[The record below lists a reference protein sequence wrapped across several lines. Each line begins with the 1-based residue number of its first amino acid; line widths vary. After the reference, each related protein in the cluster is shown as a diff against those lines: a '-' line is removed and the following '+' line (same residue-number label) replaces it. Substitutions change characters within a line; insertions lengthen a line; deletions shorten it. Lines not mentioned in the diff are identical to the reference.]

1 MKLFSHEYDS
11 VKASL
16 LVGFIVLC
24 GIFII
29 STGESRWHI
38 LPGLI
43 NSNDTVDLQ
52 ITLDSYEGIGN
63 VEPGI
68 YGIGAAK
75 MYDEMATEEDWIE
88 TATDLIS
95 DLSPTTIRYPAGGLV
110 KYSHVFTEHMTQ
122 PLTPAEQ
129 ANVVNIGFGN
139 EIRGIGQI
147 EADRIDEEARGNDG
161 ELSEI
166 ADPKPAYG
174 NQSYIDGFQNLMP
187 RNFIHDIVDISDSTN
202 TDLLYVINMRYAS
215 PLEIADQ
222 VEYLISQGV
231 DIQGY
236 EFDNEVYAKG
246 GFYYQAGSPSV
257 KAPIAVTEYL
267 NDADT
272 YKAAILEV
280 DPSAEFAVVAAPK
293 KDFEEG
299 GLGVEDTDSNWNSE
313 WNIALASQM
322 GAHGYSNYVVH
333 FYHGFFTCLDE
344 VTTNIREDIF
354 SCGTTELRY
363 FNDETSGPTDTTSIP
378 PMLTA
383 FHNQFAGKDLW
394 LTEWNINQDPNRTDS
409 KFANSVL
416 HAALTQQFL
425 NILNTANAT
434 YGNFIKHATYHTFAT
449 DGGNAMV
456 NKQSGKGANIESPD
470 IDGFVRRTPY
480 YAFMSMKNVF
490 NGSYKPMKTSFS
502 SGNDQSALEDI
513 TIYGY
518 KDASGDTA
526 LAITNL
532 SGKTINIESIT
543 VDGKLVDLDTS
554 SSSLYS
560 IDGDANFSSR
570 GSTEFGSNPGFETT
584 IREEDYNDVAS
595 AYIPAYGVSTLS
607 INTEYVQEEV
617 IDTPTPDTKDPKV
630 SISSPLNKSTVSSG
644 IVQIQ
649 AYAIDSSGIEKV
661 DFYMNQTLLGTDT
674 QAPYKY
680 SWSTVGLAPGAYN
693 IRAVAYD
700 TAGNSS
706 STQIK
711 VAKE

>member
-257 KAPIAVTEYL
+257 KAPLAVTEYL
-267 NDADT
+267 NDADA
-272 YKAAILEV
+272 YKSAILAV

-299 GLGVEDTDSNWNSE
+299 GLGVEDTDSNFNSE
-313 WNIALASQM
+313 WNIALSAQM
-322 GAHGYSNYVVH
+322 GAHGYSNYIVH

-354 SCGTTELRY
+354 SCGTSELRY
-363 FNDETSGPTDTTSIP
+363 LNDETSGPTDTTSIP

-383 FHNQFAGKDLW
+383 FHSQFAGKDMW

-456 NKQSGKGANIESPD
+456 NKQSGKGANLEASD

-480 YAFMSMKNVF
+480 YAFMSMKDVF
-490 NGSYKPMKTSFS
+490 KGSYKPMKTSFTS
-502 SGNDQSALEDI
+502 SNDEGALSDI

-518 KDASGDTA
+518 KDTSGDTI

-532 SGKTINIESIT
+532 SGKTINIQGIT
-543 VDGKLVDLDTS
+543 IDGQSVDLDAS
-554 SSSLYS
+554 STSLYS

-570 GSTEFGSNPGFETT
+570 GSTEFGSNPGHETT
-584 IREEDYNDVAS
+584 IRDEDYNDVKS
-595 AYIPAYGVSTLS
+595 AYIPAFGVSTLS
-607 INTEYVQEEV
+607 INTEYVIPEV
-617 IDTPTPDTKDPKV
+617 VDTPALDTKDPKI
-630 SISSPLNKSTVSSG
+630 SISSPLNKSSVSGSA
-644 IVQIQ
+644 VQIQ
-649 AYAIDSSGIEKV
+649 VYATDSSGIEKV
-661 DFYMNQTLLGTDT
+661 DFYMNQTLLGTDA
-674 QAPYKY
+674 QAPYK
-680 SWSTVGLAPGAYN
+680 
-693 IRAVAYD
+693 
-700 TAGNSS
+700 
-706 STQIK
+706 
-711 VAKE
+711 